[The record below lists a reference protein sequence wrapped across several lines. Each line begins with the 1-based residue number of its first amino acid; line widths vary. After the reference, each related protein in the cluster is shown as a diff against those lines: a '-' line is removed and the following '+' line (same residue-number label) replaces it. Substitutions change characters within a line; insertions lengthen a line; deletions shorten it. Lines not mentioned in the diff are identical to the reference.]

1 MYKRD
6 YLSYPDYNNPN
17 FVNDISR
24 KAEFNL
30 NKIKLNKDNQCD
42 NENFELANHQRL
54 LKNFV
59 NNYTPYKSLLLFH
72 GVGVGK
78 TCSGV
83 TISESF
89 RDTYVR
95 NNKKIIIVRKSGL
108 NQGWMDTIYDP
119 EKGEYVNRSIIFK
132 NWKEEAIDILG
143 GTRCGKIPFKER
155 SSLTPE
161 QLAEQRTIRCYRLLY
176 GILSFKGTKAN
187 GEDHEVANLP
197 VLWRV
202 TGTAF
207 APVGS
212 ALDQVNKRKKLM
224 FTTTFSIDS
233 KRQKKGGNVFYI
245 PEISV
250 NADANLEMSKE
261 DMETLTVFQDI
272 INTENAEV
280 VDLYKAA
287 KKGQP
292 TSSDGESAKVVK
304 QVEDPV
310 EVLSN

>member
-1 MYKRD
+1 M
-6 YLSYPDYNNPN
+6 
-17 FVNDISR
+17 
-24 KAEFNL
+24 
-30 NKIKLNKDNQCD
+30 D
-42 NENFELANHQRL
+42 NEIANINNMSDEQIKQAIGQDDGSSSGISIPRL
-54 LKNFV
+54 GINRSPEDDDGNQLPV
-59 NNYTPYKSLLLFH
+59 GHLFTYDAS
-72 GVGVGK
+72 VGQNVFGK
-78 TCSGV
+78 PV
-83 TISESF
+83 TFRPFISAMQ
-89 RDTYVR
+89 Y
-95 NNKKIIIVRKSGL
+95 
-108 NQGWMDTIYDP
+108 MHYDP

-176 GILSFKGTKAN
+176 GILSFKGKKAN
-187 GEDHEVANLP
+187 SEDHEVANLP

-233 KRQKKGGNVFYI
+233 KRQKKGGNVYYT

-250 NADANLEMSKE
+250 NADANLQMSKE

>member
-1 MYKRD
+1 M
-6 YLSYPDYNNPN
+6 
-17 FVNDISR
+17 
-24 KAEFNL
+24 
-30 NKIKLNKDNQCD
+30 D
-42 NENFELANHQRL
+42 NEIANINNMSDEQIKQAIGQDDGSSSGISIPRL
-54 LKNFV
+54 GINRSPEDDDGNQLPV
-59 NNYTPYKSLLLFH
+59 GHLFTYDSS
-72 GVGVGK
+72 VGQNVFGK
-78 TCSGV
+78 PV
-83 TISESF
+83 TFRPFISAMQ
-89 RDTYVR
+89 Y
-95 NNKKIIIVRKSGL
+95 
-108 NQGWMDTIYDP
+108 MHYDP

-176 GILSFKGTKAN
+176 GILSFKGKKAN
-187 GEDHEVANLP
+187 GEDHEVTNLP

-233 KRQKKGGNVFYI
+233 KRQKKGGNVYYT

-250 NADANLEMSKE
+250 NADANLQMSKE
-261 DMETLTVFQDI
+261 DMETLTVFQDV

-292 TSSDGESAKVVK
+292 TSSDGESAKVIK

>member
-1 MYKRD
+1 M
-6 YLSYPDYNNPN
+6 
-17 FVNDISR
+17 
-24 KAEFNL
+24 
-30 NKIKLNKDNQCD
+30 D
-42 NENFELANHQRL
+42 NEIANI
-54 LKNFV
+54 
-59 NNYTPYKSLLLFH
+59 NNMSDEQIMQAI
-72 GVGVGK
+72 GQDDGSS
-78 TCSGV
+78 SGV
-83 TISESF
+83 NIPRLGINRSPEDDDGNQLPVGHLFTYDSSVGQNVFGKPVTFRPFISAMQ
-89 RDTYVR
+89 Y
-95 NNKKIIIVRKSGL
+95 
-108 NQGWMDTIYDP
+108 MHYDP

-143 GTRCGKIPFKER
+143 GTRCGKVPFKER
-155 SSLTPE
+155 TSLTPE

-176 GILSFKGTKAN
+176 GILSFKGKKAN
-187 GEDHEVANLP
+187 GEDHEVTNLP

-233 KRQKKGGNVFYI
+233 KRQKKGGNVYYT

-250 NADANLEMSKE
+250 NADANLQMSKE

-292 TSSDGESAKVVK
+292 TSSDGESAKVIK

>member
-1 MYKRD
+1 M
-6 YLSYPDYNNPN
+6 
-17 FVNDISR
+17 
-24 KAEFNL
+24 
-30 NKIKLNKDNQCD
+30 D
-42 NENFELANHQRL
+42 NEIANI
-54 LKNFV
+54 
-59 NNYTPYKSLLLFH
+59 NNMSDEQIKQAIGQDDGSS
-72 GVGVGK
+72 
-78 TCSGV
+78 SGV
-83 TISESF
+83 SIPRLGINRSPEDDDGNQLPVGHLFTYDSSVGQNVFGKPVIFRPFISAMQ
-89 RDTYVR
+89 Y
-95 NNKKIIIVRKSGL
+95 
-108 NQGWMDTIYDP
+108 MHYDP

-176 GILSFKGTKAN
+176 GILSFKGKKAN

-233 KRQKKGGNVFYI
+233 KRQKKGGNVYYT

-250 NADANLEMSKE
+250 NADANLQMSKE

-272 INTENAEV
+272 INTENTEI

>member
-1 MYKRD
+1 M
-6 YLSYPDYNNPN
+6 
-17 FVNDISR
+17 
-24 KAEFNL
+24 
-30 NKIKLNKDNQCD
+30 D
-42 NENFELANHQRL
+42 NEIANINNMSDEQIKQAIGQDDGSSSGISIPRL
-54 LKNFV
+54 GINRSPEDDDGNQLPV
-59 NNYTPYKSLLLFH
+59 GHLFTYDSS
-72 GVGVGK
+72 VGQNVFGK
-78 TCSGV
+78 PV
-83 TISESF
+83 TFRPFISAMQ
-89 RDTYVR
+89 Y
-95 NNKKIIIVRKSGL
+95 
-108 NQGWMDTIYDP
+108 MHYDP

-176 GILSFKGTKAN
+176 GILSFKGKKAN
-187 GEDHEVANLP
+187 GEDHEVSNLP

-224 FTTTFSIDS
+224 FTTTFSVDS
-233 KRQKKGGNVFYI
+233 KRQKKGGNVYYT

-250 NADANLEMSKE
+250 NADANLQMSKE
-261 DMETLTVFQDI
+261 DMETLTVFQDV

-304 QVEDPV
+304 QVEDPI

>member
-1 MYKRD
+1 M
-6 YLSYPDYNNPN
+6 
-17 FVNDISR
+17 
-24 KAEFNL
+24 
-30 NKIKLNKDNQCD
+30 D
-42 NENFELANHQRL
+42 NEIANINNMSDEQIKQAIGQDDGSSSGISIPRL
-54 LKNFV
+54 GINRSPEDDDGNQLPV
-59 NNYTPYKSLLLFH
+59 GHLFTYDSS
-72 GVGVGK
+72 VGQNVFGK
-78 TCSGV
+78 PV
-83 TISESF
+83 TFRPFISAMQ
-89 RDTYVR
+89 Y
-95 NNKKIIIVRKSGL
+95 
-108 NQGWMDTIYDP
+108 MHYDP

-176 GILSFKGTKAN
+176 GILSFKGKKAN

-233 KRQKKGGNVFYI
+233 KRQKKGGNVYYI

-250 NADANLEMSKE
+250 NADANLQMSKE

-272 INTENAEV
+272 INTENTEI

>member
-1 MYKRD
+1 M
-6 YLSYPDYNNPN
+6 
-17 FVNDISR
+17 
-24 KAEFNL
+24 
-30 NKIKLNKDNQCD
+30 D
-42 NENFELANHQRL
+42 NEIANINNMSDGQIKQAIGQDDGSSSGISIPRL
-54 LKNFV
+54 GINRSPEDDDGNQLPV
-59 NNYTPYKSLLLFH
+59 GHLFTYDSS
-72 GVGVGK
+72 VGQNVFGK
-78 TCSGV
+78 PV
-83 TISESF
+83 TFRPFISAMQ
-89 RDTYVR
+89 Y
-95 NNKKIIIVRKSGL
+95 
-108 NQGWMDTIYDP
+108 MHYDP

-143 GTRCGKIPFKER
+143 GTRCGKVPFKER
-155 SSLTPE
+155 TSLTPE

-176 GILSFKGTKAN
+176 GILSFKGKKAN

-197 VLWRV
+197 ALWRV

-233 KRQKKGGNVFYI
+233 KRQKKGGNVYYT

-280 VDLYKAA
+280 VELYKAA
-287 KKGQP
+287 KKGQH

>member
-1 MYKRD
+1 MEKNEIANI
-6 YLSYPDYNNPN
+6 NNMS
-17 FVNDISR
+17 DEQIMQAIGQDDGSSSGISVPR
-24 KAEFNL
+24 LGINRSPE
-30 NKIKLNKDNQCD
+30 DDDGNQ
-42 NENFELANHQRL
+42 LPVGH
-54 LKNFV
+54 
-59 NNYTPYKSLLLFH
+59 LFTYDAS
-72 GVGVGK
+72 VGQNVFGK
-78 TCSGV
+78 PV
-83 TISESF
+83 TFRPFISAMQ
-89 RDTYVR
+89 Y
-95 NNKKIIIVRKSGL
+95 
-108 NQGWMDTIYDP
+108 MHYDP

-143 GTRCGKIPFKER
+143 GTKCGKIPFKER

-176 GILSFKGTKAN
+176 GILSFKGKKAN

-233 KRQKKGGNVFYI
+233 KRQKKGGNVYYT

-250 NADANLEMSKE
+250 NADANLQMSKE

-292 TSSDGESAKVVK
+292 TSSDGESAKVIK